1 MAASILRNQ
10 GMMSVPSIA
19 TAVNTPE
26 QGWVVLSTAENQ
38 PIHLI
43 QAEAAKE
50 AALSFLLEGKPF
62 WSHIGQASGAN
73 DTVVTWFLGGTL
85 PSWSG
90 APLTVVVTLEENNT
104 FLAEYIGENILN
116 AATSR

>member
-1 MAASILRNQ
+1 
-10 GMMSVPSIA
+10 MSVPSIA

-26 QGWVVLSTAENQ
+26 QGWVVLSTAESR
-38 PIHLI
+38 PVEVI
-43 QAEAAKE
+43 QAEAANE
-50 AALSFLLEGKPF
+50 AALSFILEGKPF
-62 WSHIGQASGAN
+62 WSHVGQASGSN

-90 APLTVVVTLEENNT
+90 APLTMVVTLEENNT
-104 FLAEYIGENILN
+104 FLAKYIGENLLD